1 MTQEELL
8 AKQANYSLQKV
19 FKTTFFL
26 LLMFIVNP
34 FIAYLV
40 FKNKG
45 AIEVTYASLLQIY
58 GYSLAIFIPL
68 SLINCLLMPLN
79 RLRVFLLISAGAI
92 STYYIYKETKEF
104 LTKYIDENT
113 LKYIG
118 GYIVGSTCLF
128 MVLVRYYF
136 LHA

>member
-1 MTQEELL
+1 
-8 AKQANYSLQKV
+8 
-19 FKTTFFL
+19 
-26 LLMFIVNP
+26 MFIVNP

-58 GYSLAIFIPL
+58 GYSFAIFIPL
-68 SLINCLLMPLN
+68 SLVNCLLMPLN
-79 RLRVFLLISAGAI
+79 RLRIFLLISAGAI